1 MKGLCLAKNAPELSA
16 KLHHAQPRSLLVLN
30 NAHVDL
36 GLKSFLDDTDICSDL
51 EGTSAFLDRASPFA
65 FQAARRS

>member
-1 MKGLCLAKNAPELSA
+1 MLGNARV
-16 KLHHAQPRSLLVLN
+16 H
-30 NAHVDL
+30 L

-51 EGTSAFLDRASPFA
+51 ESTSAFLDRASPFA